1 MRQIHGGSGANFSVL
16 LQRFNETANFAVKH
30 WRFSAQCGILTLF
43 SAKKCGFPQRKNL
56 AAFVWGAGKGR
67 TLCAK
72 MERRCTERGE
82 ASVKKRILLGLISVF
97 KALYNAVYAVM
108 KLRPMQKKVVMISRQ
123 SNSQRPDFEQL
134 GAEIE
139 ARDPGVRLVYLCRE
153 MGDTPLELLRYCFHL
168 LHCAAE
174 LSTAHVCIID
184 GYCIPVS
191 VLHHRKELR
200 VVQVWHA
207 LGAIKKFGRQ
217 ALSVPGGRD
226 KELAERMGM
235 HKHYD
240 AVLCASHRTAKAY
253 EEAFGVSADKMRV
266 TGVPRVDAILKMN
279 RARCRRRFFAAYPE
293 LRGQKIVLYA
303 PTFRDGEQMPEIEP
317 LITAAEKMDMLLI
330 VRLHPL
336 DRERLERRRVLPKFR
351 ECPEFGTFTLM
362 AVADAVITDYSAISI
377 EASLIKKPVYFYVYD
392 LERYKETRGL
402 NFDPLAEMPHCAFT
416 KAEPLVDCILHTPY
430 DYEKLTAFRKEFVE
444 TDDTN
449 NTQRCVDLIMTFLTE
464 GINDR

>member
-1 MRQIHGGSGANFSVL
+1 M
-16 LQRFNETANFAVKH
+16 
-30 WRFSAQCGILTLF
+30 
-43 SAKKCGFPQRKNL
+43 
-56 AAFVWGAGKGR
+56 
-67 TLCAK
+67 
-72 MERRCTERGE
+72 
-82 ASVKKRILLGLISVF
+82 
-97 KALYNAVYAVM
+97 
-108 KLRPMQKKVVMISRQ
+108 
-123 SNSQRPDFEQL
+123 
-134 GAEIE
+134 
-139 ARDPGVRLVYLCRE
+139 YLCRE

-240 AVLCASHRTAKAY
+240 AVLCASHRTAKVY

-303 PTFRDGEQMPEIEP
+303 PTFRDGEQTPEIEP
-317 LITAAEKMDMLLI
+317 LITAAEKMGMLLI

-416 KAEPLVDCILHTPY
+416 KAEPLLNSILHTPY
-430 DYEKLTAFRKEFVE
+430 DYEKLAAFRKEFVE
-444 TDDTN
+444 TDDTK
-449 NTQRCVDLIMTFLTE
+449 NTQRCASLILDYLNE
-464 GINDR
+464 GVSGA

>member
-1 MRQIHGGSGANFSVL
+1 M
-16 LQRFNETANFAVKH
+16 
-30 WRFSAQCGILTLF
+30 
-43 SAKKCGFPQRKNL
+43 
-56 AAFVWGAGKGR
+56 
-67 TLCAK
+67 
-72 MERRCTERGE
+72 
-82 ASVKKRILLGLISVF
+82 KKRILFGLISVF

-153 MGDTPLELLRYCFHL
+153 MGDTPLELLHYCFHL

-303 PTFRDGEQMPEIEP
+303 PTFRDGEQTPEIEP
-317 LITAAEKMDMLLI
+317 LITAAEK
-330 VRLHPL
+330 
-336 DRERLERRRVLPKFR
+336 
-351 ECPEFGTFTLM
+351 CPEFGTFTLM

-416 KAEPLVDCILHTPY
+416 KAEPLLNSIKSSCFLPPTPG
-430 DYEKLTAFRKEFVE
+430 TATHAARKRSLKKCCG
-444 TDDTN
+444 TKNIGITA
-449 NTQRCVDLIMTFLTE
+449 LSGFLKSRKATVF
-464 GINDR
+464 

>member
-1 MRQIHGGSGANFSVL
+1 M
-16 LQRFNETANFAVKH
+16 
-30 WRFSAQCGILTLF
+30 
-43 SAKKCGFPQRKNL
+43 
-56 AAFVWGAGKGR
+56 AACVWGAGKGR

-72 MERRCTERGE
+72 IERRCTERGE

-303 PTFRDGEQMPEIEP
+303 PTFRDGEQTPEIEP
-317 LITAAEKMDMLLI
+317 LITAAEKMGMLLI

>member
-1 MRQIHGGSGANFSVL
+1 
-16 LQRFNETANFAVKH
+16 
-30 WRFSAQCGILTLF
+30 
-43 SAKKCGFPQRKNL
+43 
-56 AAFVWGAGKGR
+56 
-67 TLCAK
+67 
-72 MERRCTERGE
+72 
-82 ASVKKRILLGLISVF
+82 
-97 KALYNAVYAVM
+97 
-108 KLRPMQKKVVMISRQ
+108 
-123 SNSQRPDFEQL
+123 
-134 GAEIE
+134 
-139 ARDPGVRLVYLCRE
+139 

-226 KELAERMGM
+226 KKLAERMGM

-317 LITAAEKMDMLLI
+317 LITAAEKMGMLLI

-336 DRERLERRRVLPKFR
+336 DRERLERRCVLPIFR
-351 ECPEFGTFTLM
+351 ECPVRHLHANGSSRRRHHGLFR
-362 AVADAVITDYSAISI
+362 
-377 EASLIKKPVYFYVYD
+377 YF
-392 LERYKETRGL
+392 
-402 NFDPLAEMPHCAFT
+402 H
-416 KAEPLVDCILHTPY
+416 
-430 DYEKLTAFRKEFVE
+430 
-444 TDDTN
+444 
-449 NTQRCVDLIMTFLTE
+449 
-464 GINDR
+464 